1 MKKFLLFSVMAVLLF
16 MGIGERTYAQTPL
29 GTTQYFRIIDDVAY
43 PISQQEV
50 ETLTNRM
57 RASWNYKTNTIYS
70 KAVPSKSVAKMT
82 IKYTTVISGGRP
94 RFDIVGISSFSPKN
108 NYNAAWECL
117 SATGDLITYR
127 IEYSD
132 MLDSGTKKTSFT
144 P

>member
-1 MKKFLLFSVMAVLLF
+1 MAVLLF
-16 MGIGERTYAQTPL
+16 MGIGEKSYAKTSF
-29 GTTQYFRIIDDVAY
+29 GTTQYFRIIDAVAY
-43 PISQQEV
+43 PISQKEV
-50 ETLTNRM
+50 ESLTNRV

-94 RFDIVGISSFSPKN
+94 RFDIVGISGFSPQN

-117 SATGDLITYR
+117 SATGDLITYQ
-127 IEYSD
+127 IDYSD
-132 MLDSGTKKTSFT
+132 RLDSGTRKTSFT